1 MDNKDLSLTL
11 RDWPILFW
19 IIGAA
24 LLLEGVTFFLPLAEG
39 QTAYLVR
46 AVLGLAGLAIFLTAS
61 VLTVTADR
69 VTQTLTISH
78 HSPLRA
84 KQREL
89 LFSQIDSIDLDYSR
103 GSRGGT
109 TYRIVVTLK
118 DGETIPFHSYYNSG
132 SGRMKKKVNR
142 LRSFLGMEPL
152 DFSFTG
158 MFRRATQE
166 AKAQFQQQQE
176 AMTGSE
182 AEVHETDGV
191 RWQVQTVAYG
201 GQPVTR
207 WFSTDT
213 CLPDGFVYI
222 TQIAE
227 GQKMSSEGLLGGLT
241 GMLYKQSLNVY
252 GFGSEDTPGIETAE
266 LMDSIDPELVRAFSV
281 YTNVPARAQQI
292 LNSRTVA
299 ALADWAR
306 RYPLKTINIG
316 THVFSQ
322 LAVMFSPKGVYV
334 CSLGTMIPEA
344 VEEMTRLGTELV
356 KSQGTT
362 VSS

>member
-1 MDNKDLSLTL
+1 MDNKDFSLTMH
-11 RDWPILFW
+11 DWPILLW
-19 IIGAA
+19 IIGIA
-24 LLLEGVTFFLPLAEG
+24 LLVEGVTFFLPLAEG
-39 QTAYLVR
+39 QTAYVVR
-46 AVLGLAGLAIFLTAS
+46 AVLVLAGLTILLFAT

-78 HSPLRA
+78 RSPLRA
-84 KQREL
+84 NQREL

-109 TYRIVVTLK
+109 TNRIVVTLK
-118 DGETIPFHSYYNSG
+118 SGETIPFHSYYSSG
-132 SGRMKKKVNR
+132 SYGMQKKVNR

-158 MFRRATQE
+158 MFRRATQ
-166 AKAQFQQQQE
+166 AAQAQYQQQQE

-182 AEVHETDGV
+182 AEVHETNGV
-191 RWQVQTVAYG
+191 RWQVQTVAFG

-207 WFSTDT
+207 WFSMDS
-213 CLPDGFVYI
+213 CLPEGFVYI
-222 TQIAE
+222 TQLAE
-227 GQKMSSEGLLGGLT
+227 GQRISGGGLLGGLT

-252 GFGSEDTPGIETAE
+252 GFGPEDTPGIETAE
-266 LMDSIDPELVRAFSV
+266 VLDSVDPQLARAFSV
-281 YTNVPARAQQI
+281 YTSVPDRAGQI
-292 LNSRTVA
+292 LNDRAAA

-316 THVFSQ
+316 TQVFSQ
-322 LAVMFSPKGVYV
+322 LAVMFSPQGVYV

-344 VEEMTRLGTELV
+344 VEEMTRLGAELV
-356 KSQGTT
+356 ISRG
-362 VSS
+362 S

>member
-1 MDNKDLSLTL
+1 MDNKDISLTV

-19 IIGAA
+19 IFGTA
-24 LLLEGVTFFLPLAEG
+24 LLVEGITFFLPLAEG
-39 QTAYLVR
+39 QAAFWVR
-46 AVLGLAGLAIFLTAS
+46 AVLVLAGLAILLFS
-61 VLTVTADR
+61 PVLTVTADR
-69 VTQTLTISH
+69 VTQTLTITH
-78 HSPLRA
+78 RSPLRA

-118 DGETIPFHSYYNSG
+118 SGETIPFHSYYSSG
-132 SGRMKKKVNR
+132 AYGMQKKVNR

-152 DFSFTG
+152 DFSFSG

-166 AKAQFQQQQE
+166 AQAQYQQQQE

-182 AEVHETDGV
+182 AEIHESNEV

-207 WFSTDT
+207 WFSSDT

-222 TQIAE
+222 TQLAE
-227 GQKMSSEGLLGGLT
+227 GQKISGGGLLGGLA

-252 GFGSEDTPGIETAE
+252 GFGAEDTPGIEAAE
-266 LMDSIDPELVRAFSV
+266 VLDGIDPDLDRAFSI

-292 LNSRTVA
+292 LNSQSAA
-299 ALADWAR
+299 ALVDWAR

-322 LAVMFSPKGVYV
+322 LAVMFSPQGVYV

-344 VEEMTRLGTELV
+344 VDEMTRLGAELV
-356 KSQGTT
+356 KSQGQ
-362 VSS
+362 